1 MTTEGL
7 GRPNGAGM
15 PPAALTCAADK
26 KAGCC
31 KAMNC
36 AAIGFMPPGPPGGPN
51 PLPNGFLSNLGSEK
65 KERKIGSFQF
75 KIFCKMFCHVH
86 M

>member
-7 GRPNGAGM
+7 GRPNGVGI
-15 PPAALTCAADK
+15 PPAALTWAADK

-36 AAIGFMPPGPPGGPN
+36 AAIGFKPAGPPGGPN
-51 PLPNGFLSNLGSEK
+51 PLPKGFLSSLGSENDQ
-65 KERKIGSFQF
+65 KIDWFEF
-75 KIFCKMFCHVH
+75 LLNIRLFI
-86 M
+86 